1 MGVKDVWVCYIESHF
16 AGDAQ
21 QRWNSEDC
29 MELSNAVCELMKH
42 SFIFADCSV
51 CNKYINN

>member
-1 MGVKDVWVCYIESHF
+1 MGVKDVWVCYTESHF

-29 MELSNAVCELMKH
+29 MELSNAV
-42 SFIFADCSV
+42 
-51 CNKYINN
+51 